1 MSAERSESPKSP
13 KFTTAWL
20 GPQIQKVQRD
30 ASFVRK
36 NVSDD
41 QKYTQHK
48 YWKDRNKNTLRAP
61 YSPIS
66 EDFEAYGLINQIKL
80 SEDVWS
86 AALLG
91 WIMVPW
97 ELRDTSW
104 GWISFIVPPQLTL
117 MVSVYFQVTITYWTK
132 EALVDMRHNDE
143 NTCSGSDMSLRL
155 VALCVFIA
163 YGAGTEIME
172 ALSANRWL
180 SAFPKWDEKLHKNV
194 IDQAKKRGTHDFTA
208 TLCFQDATNERG
220 FSASVPAI
228 GLSFKFKLFSRV
240 FYILAR
246 IFITVII
253 IIEASGI
260 ILYSKS
266 NMEVIA
272 GTIMAKYILEI
283 DDYIYKALITAMLK
297 NDIKCI
303 PPIGVAPS
311 IGMNNADSWWN
322 YCGTYFL
329 MIALV
334 LAVWSLHVAWCDGN
348 TLNSCLIFWIPMAFG
363 TLFLS
368 WESKNMWHEEDPY
381 AYRDWKEKNED
392 KKAIELV
399 GGKEPDWVSN
409 LAC

>member
-1 MSAERSESPKSP
+1 MQNGQSRQSLQLLG
-13 KFTTAWL
+13 F

-36 NVSDD
+36 NVDDD
-41 QKYTQHK
+41 QTYTQHK

-80 SEDVWS
+80 GEDVWS

-117 MVSVYFQVTITYWTK
+117 IVSVYFQVTITYWTK

-180 SAFPKWDEKLHKNV
+180 SAFPKWDEKTT
-194 IDQAKKRGTHDFTA
+194 RGCNRSSQKTWYTRFYCHTM
-208 TLCFQDATNERG
+208 
-220 FSASVPAI
+220 
-228 GLSFKFKLFSRV
+228 FSR
-240 FYILAR
+240 
-246 IFITVII
+246 
-253 IIEASGI
+253 
-260 ILYSKS
+260 
-266 NMEVIA
+266 
-272 GTIMAKYILEI
+272 
-283 DDYIYKALITAMLK
+283 
-297 NDIKCI
+297 
-303 PPIGVAPS
+303 
-311 IGMNNADSWWN
+311 
-322 YCGTYFL
+322 
-329 MIALV
+329 
-334 LAVWSLHVAWCDGN
+334 CD
-348 TLNSCLIFWIPMAFG
+348 
-363 TLFLS
+363 
-368 WESKNMWHEEDPY
+368 K
-381 AYRDWKEKNED
+381 
-392 KKAIELV
+392 
-399 GGKEPDWVSN
+399 
-409 LAC
+409 